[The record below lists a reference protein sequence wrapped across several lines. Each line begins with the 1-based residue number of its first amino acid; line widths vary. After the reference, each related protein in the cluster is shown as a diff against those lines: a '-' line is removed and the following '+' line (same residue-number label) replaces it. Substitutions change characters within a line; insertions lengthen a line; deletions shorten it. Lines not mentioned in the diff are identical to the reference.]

1 MPKDR
6 GAEQG
11 NGDGPLECSLAWR
24 RSQLRRDCVAEQQ
37 AASALP

>member
-11 NGDGPLECSLAWR
+11 NGDGPLEWSMA
-24 RSQLRRDCVAEQQ
+24 LRMVAAEVLLHV
-37 AASALP
+37 AG